1 MTVFRLLRQDMSE
14 VDFGRRRFRLRP
26 GPARDILES
35 AGRAFLTGLNAS
47 LRADSVPELAY
58 LVSEVDDEHAG
69 FAWEG
74 AGMGAAIRD
83 LLLPVGDRVA
93 ALLAGPATAYPH
105 LVHVG
110 VGWAYARLRRR
121 PGGRAPAL
129 DPLLRWLAWDGY
141 GFHRGF
147 FAADQVIGG
156 QRLERGLSPQQR
168 AVRDQGLGRALW
180 FHECADPDAV
190 ALRIGEFASIRRPD
204 LWSGIGLAATYA
216 GGATDDE
223 LTRLVEL
230 AGPCRAQV
238 AQGSAFAA
246 KARLVSTIVP
256 AHVDSA
262 VRVLTGA
269 TVADAAGWADQA
281 LSPPGGTTLPD
292 YQRWRARTGQLWE
305 RTVVNA

>member
-1 MTVFRLLRQDMSE
+1 MTVFRLLRQDMAQ
-14 VDFGRRRFRLRP
+14 VDFGLRRFRLRP
-26 GPARDILES
+26 GPARQTLES
-35 AGRAFLTGLNAS
+35 AGRAFLTGLNAA
-47 LRADSVPELAY
+47 LCADSLSELAHD
-58 LVSEVDDEHAG
+58 VTEVDSDLEG

-83 LLLPVGDRVA
+83 LLTPRARVA
-93 ALLAGPATAYPH
+93 ALLAGPAAAYPH

-121 PGGRAPAL
+121 PGGRLPL

-147 FAADQVIGG
+147 FAADRVIGG
-156 QRLERGLSPQQR
+156 QRLEPGLSQAQR

-190 ALRIGEFASIRRPD
+190 ALRVAEFASARRAD
-204 LWSGIGLAATYA
+204 LWSGVGLAATYA

-223 LTRLVEL
+223 LARLVVL
-230 AGPCRAQV
+230 AGRYHADL

-256 AHVDSA
+256 AHVESA
-262 VRVLTGA
+262 VRILTGA
-269 TVADAAGWADQA
+269 TVACAAEWTDKA
-281 LSPPGGTTLPD
+281 LPPGGSTLGD
-292 YQRWRARTGQLWE
+292 YQRWRADIRHLWG
-305 RTVVNA
+305 RTVVAV